1 MDPDNQTK
9 VSVFILGGIPNTA
22 QFPFL
27 FFIIFMVIYLLTV
40 LGNLLIL
47 VTIVAEPHLH
57 GLPMYFFL
65 CNLSLL
71 DTCLSS
77 VTVPQILV
85 SFIAPSYRAISFGGC
100 VLQLYAFH
108 FLASTECFLYTVMAY
123 DRYLAICCPLNYTTL
138 MNRRISLGLV
148 TGTWLMG
155 SFHAAIHTTLTFRL
169 PYCGPNRVN
178 YFFCDIPPVLK
189 LACADIT
196 VNHAVIRINIALV
209 GSGCFLLIC
218 ISYTYIAFAIL
229 NIQTME
235 GRHRAFSTCSA
246 HLTVVLLYYS
256 PAIFIYM
263 HPASS
268 YAMYGMLAVFY
279 AIITPMLNPFIYTL
293 RNKEVKRALRK
304 LIVGHLIS
312 EKKIS
317 LGY

>member
-9 VSVFILGGIPNTA
+9 VSVFILEGIPNTA
-22 QFPFL
+22 RFPFL
-27 FFIIFMVIYLLTV
+27 FFVIFMVIYLLTV

-47 VTIVAEPHLH
+47 VTIVMEPHLH

-85 SFIAPSYRAISFGGC
+85 SFIAPNYRVISFGGC

-148 TGTWLMG
+148 TGTWLTG
-155 SFHAAIHTTLTFRL
+155 SFHAAIHTILTFRL

-189 LACADIT
+189 LACVDVT
-196 VNHAVIRINIALV
+196 VNHALIRINIALV
-209 GSGCFLLIC
+209 GSSCFLLIC
-218 ISYTYIAFAIL
+218 ISYTYIASAIL
-229 NIQTME
+229 NIQTMK

-246 HLTVVLLYYS
+246 HLTVVVLYYI

-279 AIITPMLNPFIYTL
+279 AIITPMLNPFIYRL

-312 EKKIS
+312 EKR
-317 LGY
+317 